1 MNTNAII
8 VVEAL
13 NLKSNRRRLYR
24 SNSLFDKGMVISVDY
39 RCTDGS
45 ETALAIVTGAAD
57 VNDPRLNGVPPTHSI
72 RAYYTGPNPVS
83 YDAVELGDDAPKQD
97 DVQTGEDTEK
107 PDVDLTEFK
116 DEEEDDGE

>member
-83 YDAVELGDDAPKQD
+83 YDAVELGDDVPKQD

-107 PDVDLTEFK
+107 LNVDLTEFE

>member
-45 ETALAIVTGAAD
+45 ETTLAIVTGAAD

-72 RAYYTGPNPVS
+72 RAYYTGPNLVS

-97 DVQTGEDTEK
+97 DAQTGEDAEK
-107 PDVDLTEFK
+107 PNVDLTGFE